1 MVRHT
6 CQDNR
11 CLTTPAAAPSEAAE
25 SQEVGIRQNP
35 ESTWNTGGPG
45 LDNCNL
51 QGLAIFKCCQMS
63 LSRGGEMGRGTPCWL
78 EQRPETR
85 NSLSVPQSAVDKSEQ
100 WFHISQGFYSP
111 SPHGSF
117 PLFHQSVRSSPG
129 DYRQACLGVARREE
143 HPTASVLMD

>member
-1 MVRHT
+1 MGLKYREMVRHT

-35 ESTWNTGGPG
+35 ESTWNTGGPE

-51 QGLAIFKCCQMS
+51 QGLAIFRCCQMS

-78 EQRPETR
+78 EQRPEIPFLCPKALWTSQSGGFTFHSVSIPQVLMEVSLCST
-85 NSLSVPQSAVDKSEQ
+85 SLSGQALVTTDK
-100 WFHISQGFYSP
+100 HVCG
-111 SPHGSF
+111 
-117 PLFHQSVRSSPG
+117 
-129 DYRQACLGVARREE
+129 
-143 HPTASVLMD
+143 